1 MSDITAEAVSVDTF
15 VLSQT
20 DNAGVIT
27 TSPSPLVIQK
37 DGTWYTYGWDLTKNI
52 CELYSTDGAIRTEYT
67 YSPYGQ
73 VTARGNVTQP
83 IQWSSEFN
91 DTELGL
97 VYYNFRHYNP
107 VDGRWMERDP
117 FTNNNSYKHLYVFV
131 NNKMYVSDI
140 LGLRS
145 LSDINIS
152 TCCKVKKLKA
162 YAKQS
167 GKKGIILEDITNK
180 TVKGYYSLA
189 QARKKNP
196 NNPRRHVVIEIQ
208 AEFEQMDAE
217 CCTIQQYVSN
227 NGKTFR
233 EDVDSQGGTYGPR
246 TTPTKNSE
254 REAMKEDAYLYYS
267 VLSRGNVFPDNE
279 RGEYY
284 RSVDYPATSSTN
296 PNEKWMFKIV
306 VTDTCNKNKEVTSIY
321 YTIDWS

>member
-1 MSDITAEAVSVDTF
+1 M
-15 VLSQT
+15 
-20 DNAGVIT
+20 
-27 TSPSPLVIQK
+27 
-37 DGTWYTYGWDLTKNI
+37 
-52 CELYSTDGAIRTEYT
+52 
-67 YSPYGQ
+67 
-73 VTARGNVTQP
+73 
-83 IQWSSEFN
+83 
-91 DTELGL
+91 
-97 VYYNFRHYNP
+97 
-107 VDGRWMERDP
+107 
-117 FTNNNSYKHLYVFV
+117 
-131 NNKMYVSDI
+131 
-140 LGLRS
+140 
-145 LSDINIS
+145 
-152 TCCKVKKLKA
+152 
-162 YAKQS
+162 
-167 GKKGIILEDITNK
+167 EDITNK

-267 VLSRGNVFPDNE
+267 VLSQGNVFPDNE

-296 PNEKWMFKIV
+296 PKEKWMFKIV